1 MDARAAH
8 SDAPRVARERPRCE
22 RARST
27 GVTSIEP
34 HARARARRARRWR
47 RRARAVNTNRIY
59 RIYRARRRATARTR
73 EGEDGAARR
82 AMVRERSVCVARA
95 LANGKGVDAR
105 AMIARCP
112 FVFITDDAREARA
125 GTFERTDW
133 RGIAII

>member
-1 MDARAAH
+1 MARRDARWCASEVFA
-8 SDAPRVARERPRCE
+8 S
-22 RARST
+22 
-27 GVTSIEP
+27 
-34 HARARARRARRWR
+34 
-47 RRARAVNTNRIY
+47 
-59 RIYRARRRATARTR
+59 
-73 EGEDGAARR
+73 
-82 AMVRERSVCVARA
+82 RA